1 MVNGPHFICSL
12 ISGHCCL
19 YRSSAIHPKSIAHGN
34 HTIVHSEL
42 STSSNV
48 YIKEKHL
55 PSFRQ
60 IQGGWMVMY
69 ESTNTKQ
76 VQRLSALFRTTEMA
90 SSFCSVGTVHLVVSW
105 VAILGIAKFRHIVE
119 FAILSVL
126 IGALSGLLQP
136 LSLAQNAVIAEGG
149 Q

>member
-1 MVNGPHFICSL
+1 MTWFQFYGQGTTFYLQSHLWSL
-12 ISGHCCL
+12 LSL
-19 YRSSAIHPKSIAHGN
+19 SPSAIHPKSIAHGN

-48 YIKEKHL
+48 YIKEKYL

-60 IQGGWMVMY
+60 IQGGWMVMH

-90 SSFCSVGTVHLVVSW
+90 SSSCSVGTVHL
-105 VAILGIAKFRHIVE
+105 
-119 FAILSVL
+119 
-126 IGALSGLLQP
+126 
-136 LSLAQNAVIAEGG
+136 
-149 Q
+149 